1 MDGVELNEVLRQ
13 LLAVTAAGPAPE
25 VEARAALARGRA
37 LLAEGDRDGAVV
49 ALRVAA
55 LAPVTQ
61 LEAHNLIETHGLAW
75 AFSEVMGVNARL
87 DPADDVYGFFTGYG
101 TWSSPMRDYLADGW
115 RTLSELLL
123 LLERAGRPLAGCGQ
137 VLEFASGHGRFTR
150 HLVKALGP
158 RRVTVSDV
166 VAQAVAFSTMCFG
179 VHGFVSTSDPAA
191 LRWPGRFDLVFV
203 LSLFSHLPRSTW
215 SAWLGRLWEAVAPG
229 GALVF
234 STHGEYAARRA
245 GVQWTGEG
253 FHFVAASESKAIA
266 ADEYGTTFTSADFV
280 RARIEA
286 LAPLPACWGM
296 EPAWFWGHQDA
307 FVLSRP
313 LDGSGAA

>member
-1 MDGVELNEVLRQ
+1 LGDVLQQ

-25 VEARAALARGRA
+25 AEARAALARGRA
-37 LLAEGDRDGAVV
+37 LLAAGDRDGAVV

-55 LAPVTQ
+55 VAAATQ
-61 LEAHNLIETHGLAW
+61 LEAHNLIETNALAW
-75 AFSEVMGVNARL
+75 AFSEVMGVDARI

-115 RTLSELLL
+115 RTLSELLV
-123 LLERAGRPLAGCGQ
+123 LLERAGRPLMGCEQ

-158 RRVTVSDV
+158 QRVTVSDV
-166 VAQAVAFSTMCFG
+166 VAQAVAFSTECFG
-179 VHGFVSTSDPAA
+179 VRGFVSTPDPAA

-203 LSLFSHLPRSTW
+203 LSLFSHLPRATW
-215 SAWLGRLWEAVAPG
+215 SAWLGRLWQAVAPG
-229 GALVF
+229 GVLVF
-234 STHGEYAARRA
+234 STHGEEAARRA
-245 GVQWTGEG
+245 GVRWADDG
-253 FHFVAASESKAIA
+253 FHFVAASESRAIA

-280 RARIEA
+280 RARIRE
-286 LAPLPACWGM
+286 LTPPAASWRT

-307 FVLSRP
+307 FVLARP
-313 LDGSGAA
+313 PDGGLA